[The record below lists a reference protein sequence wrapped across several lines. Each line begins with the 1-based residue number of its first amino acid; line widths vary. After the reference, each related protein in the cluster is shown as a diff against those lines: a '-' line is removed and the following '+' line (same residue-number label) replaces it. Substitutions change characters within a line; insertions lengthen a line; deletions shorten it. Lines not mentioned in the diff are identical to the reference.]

1 MPHDLVTESYPN
13 IGKCMGGNYY
23 CKGIYVILH
32 NLIIL
37 YFRNFIDHEEGKAQY
52 AKRVFVGLLFL
63 ADSYNR
69 QKSAATLTS
78 IRDPIQIHLSNAP
91 QSSQRS
97 CSVLVNFRWM
107 LNTVL
112 LFILICAIVFDAKEG
127 NGIFWFFI
135 SCYKPYSSALS
146 RIQLVYVI

>member
-1 MPHDLVTESYPN
+1 M
-13 IGKCMGGNYY
+13 
-23 CKGIYVILH
+23 ILH

-69 QKSAATLTS
+69 QKSAATLT
-78 IRDPIQIHLSNAP
+78 IQIHLSNAP

-97 CSVLVNFRWM
+97 CSVLVNFR
-107 LNTVL
+107 
-112 LFILICAIVFDAKEG
+112 
-127 NGIFWFFI
+127 
-135 SCYKPYSSALS
+135 
-146 RIQLVYVI
+146 